1 MSGFP
6 WQPRPTFPPAT
17 WGLVLLVAGL
27 VVLALGGSLFV
38 LALTGGNSRVTSEA
52 YIYNLFV
59 RVRNPGAIAE
69 LWVPM
74 PDFPELSDRTS
85 VDVSFGDFPN
95 SNVTQSMIGS
105 PYGTMFR
112 FVFSD
117 SFAVRGVTVVAPGSA
132 NGTLTFSTQV
142 SNTVRI
148 YLANLSS
155 GNQVSLILH
164 YEVSRSRGFLASD
177 QVNFVGTA
185 DPRTPGAGL
194 VLPCGYLPEMT
205 RHDEAYT
212 VLSLGWGLYP
222 LIDGGFSYS
231 CD

>member
-1 MSGFP
+1 MSGWP
-6 WQPRPTFPPAT
+6 PQPRPNFPPAK
-17 WGLVLLVAGL
+17 WGLVILVAG
-27 VVLALGGSLFV
+27 VVMLAFGGLLFV
-38 LALTGGNSRVTSEA
+38 LALTGGNARVTSEA

-59 RVRNPGAIAE
+59 RVRSPGAITE

-95 SNVTQSMIGS
+95 SNVTQSRVGS
-105 PYGTMFR
+105 PYGAMFR

-117 SFAVRGVTVVAPGSA
+117 SFAVRGVAVMTPGSA

-142 SNTVRI
+142 SNAVRI
-148 YLANLSS
+148 YIANLSS

-164 YEVSRSRGFLASD
+164 YEVSRSRGFLAND

-185 DPRTPGAGL
+185 DPRSAGTGL